1 MALGSKPRPSREV
14 LSMLLGDGPVM
25 VMWKPRRYR
34 VRQSV
39 RKGRYRS
46 AKSTGDRCIRSPQKL
61 KIVCGPHKSVKSTEQ
76 RKGGNPIAA
85 KMKKK
90 YESNDQEQTGT
101 QSGSEYT
108 DPAKLAIR
116 SVHSKPPKAVALK
129 EKPTHLTAKRGT
141 NNYRSLCY

>member
-1 MALGSKPRPSREV
+1 
-14 LSMLLGDGPVM
+14 M
-25 VMWKPRRYR
+25 VAFGNRRNTAENR
-34 VRQSV
+34 TKEGRQSDC
-39 RKGRYRS
+39 RKN
-46 AKSTGDRCIRSPQKL
+46 
-61 KIVCGPHKSVKSTEQ
+61 EE
-76 RKGGNPIAA
+76 
-85 KMKKK
+85 KK
-90 YESNDQEQTGT
+90 YESNDQEPTGT